1 MCTLNVTVSLITHVI
16 NTVNEVGVQYTHNT
30 TLPRSPC
37 AKLGLLERNNHR
49 CKKKKKTSVFRQTTN
64 KQFSRENKMLKHF
77 FLAKINKNVQ
87 LSVEGSSQWQKRF
100 YCNNQPIAVVVL
112 RRRHRVENCC

>member
-49 CKKKKKTSVFRQTTN
+49 CKKKKKKTESLD
-64 KQFSRENKMLKHF
+64 KQLINNFPE
-77 FLAKINKNVQ
+77 KIT
-87 LSVEGSSQWQKRF
+87 F
-100 YCNNQPIAVVVL
+100 
-112 RRRHRVENCC
+112 